1 MAKKKRRPKTE
12 NARRNKQTTDDVV
25 KISDTRSAFSW
36 SIFWDEVVLERI
48 KQIQEYLKRR
58 GFYAFMTADSQYR
71 NRLILKLFVLFLGFM
86 IGVVPRINDMKAKVM
101 VQTSQSEIKQIQNKV
116 YTYAPIT
123 IKPMASSHYNG
134 KHVIVFDVQGSTED
148 GVSSSV
154 DDYVVKLSAFS
165 GVKDSERVTY
175 KHTVVPI
182 SANERLVVLYIDT
195 SKQTVVSGHYNVFIN
210 QPDVVDNKDAQ
221 DNFNIMISL
230 SNAQETNELY
240 NASGLSLEALS
251 GKLLESAS
259 VDDAGIDK
267 AQKELDKALNVYSN
281 TIKRLEVQGGKVE
294 PSVDSVKEYVRSHS
308 YFSYLTD
315 RSGVA
320 DIRDEDD
327 DASDMD
333 FSNGPSSSDAVVALE
348 MNGKRYVS
356 GETDE
361 KSAND
366 PYYDELNNLQT
377 AYSSVLSNLTAL
389 NSVRQQRYQQLSK
402 LAYVLRSN
410 VDIDDFKD
418 DGHVKVNSSLDD
430 K

>member
-1 MAKKKRRPKTE
+1 MAKKKRRSKTE
-12 NARRNKQTTDDVV
+12 NVRRNKQTTDDVV
-25 KISDTRSAFSW
+25 KISDARSAFSW

>member
-1 MAKKKRRPKTE
+1 MAKKKRRPTTE
-12 NARRNKQTTDDVV
+12 NVRRNKQTTDDVV
-25 KISDTRSAFSW
+25 KISDARSAFSW

>member
-25 KISDTRSAFSW
+25 KISDARSAFSW

-418 DGHVKVNSSLDD
+418 DGHVNVNSSLDD

>member
-25 KISDTRSAFSW
+25 KISDARSAFSW

-116 YTYAPIT
+116 YTYAPLT

-195 SKQTVVSGHYNVFIN
+195 SKQMVVSGHYNVFIN

-410 VDIDDFKD
+410 VAIDDFKD

>member
-12 NARRNKQTTDDVV
+12 TVRRNKQTTDDVV
-25 KISDTRSAFSW
+25 KISDARSAFSW

>member
-25 KISDTRSAFSW
+25 KISDARSAFSW

-154 DDYVVKLSAFS
+154 DDYVVKLSVFS

-251 GKLLESAS
+251 SKLLASAS

>member
-25 KISDTRSAFSW
+25 KISDARSAFSW

-251 GKLLESAS
+251 GKLLKSAS

>member
-25 KISDTRSAFSW
+25 KISDARSAFSW

-327 DASDMD
+327 DALDMD

-361 KSAND
+361 KLAND

>member
-1 MAKKKRRPKTE
+1 MAKKKRRLKTE

-25 KISDTRSAFSW
+25 KISDARSAFSW

-251 GKLLESAS
+251 SKLLESAS

>member
-1 MAKKKRRPKTE
+1 MVKKKRRLKTE

-25 KISDTRSAFSW
+25 KISDARSAFSW

-361 KSAND
+361 KLAND

-410 VDIDDFKD
+410 VAIDDFKD

>member
-25 KISDTRSAFSW
+25 KISDARSAFSW

-58 GFYAFMTADSQYR
+58 GFYAFMMADSQYR

-195 SKQTVVSGHYNVFIN
+195 SKQTVVSGHYNVFIK

-308 YFSYLTD
+308 YFSYSTD

>member
-12 NARRNKQTTDDVV
+12 NVRRNKQTTDDVV
-25 KISDTRSAFSW
+25 KISDARSAFSW

-71 NRLILKLFVLFLGFM
+71 NRLILKLCVLFLGFM

-101 VQTSQSEIKQIQNKV
+101 IQTSQSEIKQIQNKV

-333 FSNGPSSSDAVVALE
+333 FSNGPSSSDVVVALE

>member
-12 NARRNKQTTDDVV
+12 TVRRNKQTTDDVV
-25 KISDTRSAFSW
+25 KISDARSAFSW

-281 TIKRLEVQGGKVE
+281 TIKRFEVQGGKVE

>member
-12 NARRNKQTTDDVV
+12 NVRRNKQTTDDVV
-25 KISDTRSAFSW
+25 KISDARSAFSW

-377 AYSSVLSNLTAL
+377 AYSSVLSNLTTL

-410 VDIDDFKD
+410 VAIDDFKD

>member
-12 NARRNKQTTDDVV
+12 NVRRNKQTTDDVV
-25 KISDTRSAFSW
+25 KISDARSAFSW

-251 GKLLESAS
+251 GKLLESAL

>member
-12 NARRNKQTTDDVV
+12 TVRRNKQTTDDVV
-25 KISDTRSAFSW
+25 KISDARSAFSW

-410 VDIDDFKD
+410 VAIDDFKD

>member
-1 MAKKKRRPKTE
+1 MAKKKRRLKTE
-12 NARRNKQTTDDVV
+12 NVRRNKQTTDDVV
-25 KISDTRSAFSW
+25 KISDARSAFSW

-333 FSNGPSSSDAVVALE
+333 FSNGSSSSDAVVALE

-361 KSAND
+361 KLAND

-410 VDIDDFKD
+410 VAIDDFKD

>member
-1 MAKKKRRPKTE
+1 MAKKKRRPKME
-12 NARRNKQTTDDVV
+12 NVRRNKQTTDDVV
-25 KISDTRSAFSW
+25 KISDARSAFSW

>member
-12 NARRNKQTTDDVV
+12 NVRRNKQTTDDVV
-25 KISDTRSAFSW
+25 KISDARSAFSW
-36 SIFWDEVVLERI
+36 SIFWDEVVFERI

-195 SKQTVVSGHYNVFIN
+195 SKQTVVSGHYSVFIN

-410 VDIDDFKD
+410 VAIDDFKD

>member
-12 NARRNKQTTDDVV
+12 NVRRNKQTTDDVV
-25 KISDTRSAFSW
+25 KISDARSAFSW

-182 SANERLVVLYIDT
+182 SANERLVALYIDT

>member
-1 MAKKKRRPKTE
+1 MAKKKRRLKTE

-25 KISDTRSAFSW
+25 KISDARSAFSW

-389 NSVRQQRYQQLSK
+389 NLVRQQRYQQLSK

-410 VDIDDFKD
+410 VAIDDFKD

>member
-25 KISDTRSAFSW
+25 KISDARSAFSW

-116 YTYAPIT
+116 YTYAPLT

-259 VDDAGIDK
+259 VDDTGIDK
-267 AQKELDKALNVYSN
+267 AQKDLDKALNVYSN

-294 PSVDSVKEYVRSHS
+294 PSIDSVKEYVRSHS

-320 DIRDEDD
+320 DIRDEED

>member
-12 NARRNKQTTDDVV
+12 NVRRNKQTTDDVV
-25 KISDTRSAFSW
+25 KISDARSAFSW

-410 VDIDDFKD
+410 VVIDDFKD

>member
-12 NARRNKQTTDDVV
+12 NARRNKQMTDDVV
-25 KISDTRSAFSW
+25 KISDARSAFSW

>member
-25 KISDTRSAFSW
+25 KISDARSAFSW

-116 YTYAPIT
+116 YTYTPIT

>member
-1 MAKKKRRPKTE
+1 MAKKKRRLKTE

-25 KISDTRSAFSW
+25 KISDARSAFSW

>member
-1 MAKKKRRPKTE
+1 MAKKKRRLKTE

-25 KISDTRSAFSW
+25 KISDARSAFSW

-294 PSVDSVKEYVRSHS
+294 PNVDSVKEYVRSHS

-410 VDIDDFKD
+410 VAIDDFKD

>member
-1 MAKKKRRPKTE
+1 MAKKKRRLKTE

-25 KISDTRSAFSW
+25 KISDARSAFSW

-210 QPDVVDNKDAQ
+210 QSDVVDNKDAQ

-333 FSNGPSSSDAVVALE
+333 FSNGSSSSDAVVALE

-361 KSAND
+361 KLAND

-410 VDIDDFKD
+410 VAIDDFKD

>member
-1 MAKKKRRPKTE
+1 MAKKKRHPKTE

-25 KISDTRSAFSW
+25 KISDARSAFSW

-240 NASGLSLEALS
+240 NASGLSLEVLS

-361 KSAND
+361 KLAND

>member
-25 KISDTRSAFSW
+25 KISDARSAFSW

-251 GKLLESAS
+251 GKLLESVS

-418 DGHVKVNSSLDD
+418 DGNVKVNSSLDD

>member
-1 MAKKKRRPKTE
+1 MAKKKRRSKTE
-12 NARRNKQTTDDVV
+12 NVRRNKQTTDDVV
-25 KISDTRSAFSW
+25 KISDARSAFSW

-175 KHTVVPI
+175 RHTVVPI

-294 PSVDSVKEYVRSHS
+294 PNVDSVKEYVRSHS

-410 VDIDDFKD
+410 VAIDDFKD

>member
-12 NARRNKQTTDDVV
+12 NVRRNKQTTDDVV
-25 KISDTRSAFSW
+25 KISDARSAFSW

-134 KHVIVFDVQGSTED
+134 KHVIVFDVQGSAED

>member
-12 NARRNKQTTDDVV
+12 NVRRNKQTTDDVV
-25 KISDTRSAFSW
+25 KISDARSAFSW

-327 DASDMD
+327 EASDMD

-410 VDIDDFKD
+410 VAIDDFKD
-418 DGHVKVNSSLDD
+418 DGHVKVNNSLDD

>member
-1 MAKKKRRPKTE
+1 
-12 NARRNKQTTDDVV
+12 
-25 KISDTRSAFSW
+25 
-36 SIFWDEVVLERI
+36 
-48 KQIQEYLKRR
+48 
-58 GFYAFMTADSQYR
+58 
-71 NRLILKLFVLFLGFM
+71 M

-377 AYSSVLSNLTAL
+377 AYSSVLST
-389 NSVRQQRYQQLSK
+389 
-402 LAYVLRSN
+402 
-410 VDIDDFKD
+410 
-418 DGHVKVNSSLDD
+418 
-430 K
+430 

>member
-1 MAKKKRRPKTE
+1 MAKKKRRLKTE
-12 NARRNKQTTDDVV
+12 NVRRNKQTTDDVV
-25 KISDTRSAFSW
+25 KISDARSAFSW

-294 PSVDSVKEYVRSHS
+294 PRVDSVKEYVRSHS

-361 KSAND
+361 KSSND

-402 LAYVLRSN
+402 LAYVLRST

>member
-1 MAKKKRRPKTE
+1 MAKKKRRLKTE

-25 KISDTRSAFSW
+25 KISDARSAFSW

-410 VDIDDFKD
+410 VAIDDFKD

>member
-25 KISDTRSAFSW
+25 KISDARSAFSW

-327 DASDMD
+327 DASGMD

>member
-1 MAKKKRRPKTE
+1 MAKKKRRLKTE

-25 KISDTRSAFSW
+25 KISDARSAFSW

-154 DDYVVKLSAFS
+154 DNYVVKLSAFS

-195 SKQTVVSGHYNVFIN
+195 SKQTVVSGYYNVFIN

>member
-12 NARRNKQTTDDVV
+12 NVRRNKQTTDDVV
-25 KISDTRSAFSW
+25 KISDARSAFSW

-410 VDIDDFKD
+410 VAIDDFKD
-418 DGHVKVNSSLDD
+418 DGHVKVNNSLDD

>member
-12 NARRNKQTTDDVV
+12 NVRRNKQTTDDVV
-25 KISDTRSAFSW
+25 KISDARSAFSW

-116 YTYAPIT
+116 YTYVPIT

-333 FSNGPSSSDAVVALE
+333 FSNGSSSSDAVVALE